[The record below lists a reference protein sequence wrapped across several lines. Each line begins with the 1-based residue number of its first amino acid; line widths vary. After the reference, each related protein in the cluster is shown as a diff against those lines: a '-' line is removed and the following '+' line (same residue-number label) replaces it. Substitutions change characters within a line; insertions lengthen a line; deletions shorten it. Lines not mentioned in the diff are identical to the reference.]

1 MSERFQ
7 DTFVVFW
14 LPLNI
19 SLIRYDYDGISLV
32 DWSTASRLQTDLATL
47 DSRSAEPKIDNL
59 GLSAR
64 RACR

>member
-32 DWSTASRLQTDLATL
+32 DWSTASRLQTDLAH
-47 DSRSAEPKIDNL
+47 
-59 GLSAR
+59 
-64 RACR
+64 